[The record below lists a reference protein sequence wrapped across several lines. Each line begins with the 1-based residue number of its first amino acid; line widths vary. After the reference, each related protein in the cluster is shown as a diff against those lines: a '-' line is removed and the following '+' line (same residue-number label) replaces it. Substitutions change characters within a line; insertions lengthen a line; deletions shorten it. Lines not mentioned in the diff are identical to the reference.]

1 MSQNTTTESLKFAGD
16 ISIRKLQLVSS
27 NNFAIDITDQM
38 IGIEMHE
45 DMFSPFITMT
55 IVVRESL
62 DFINALPLRGEEII
76 NVEFA
81 TPTFTKDN
89 TVVSGKFYV
98 YKLSDRQLLAER
110 NSVYALHCISY
121 EALTDINV
129 KPSKAFRGN
138 ISDIAETL
146 MKADGLNTTKKY
158 TIEPT
163 KNGTKYVSNFWS
175 PVKNLNFIACN
186 AINKNG
192 SASYLFFENR
202 NGFNFVSLDSLY
214 KQDLYQKFTKD
225 DYARDTEGTESF
237 RNLERDYSR
246 ILEFRIKTLYDSLK
260 YTNSGA
266 YASRIFAYDLVK
278 KKYFAKDYLA
288 STDFSTTNH
297 LNKLPLYTNLKPVSA
312 SNKVMLDVRHYGIH
326 NGFADTSNI
335 AFEQSRNSSLQLLRS
350 STVEIEVFGRTD
362 YTVGQKVYIEV
373 PKPTVT
379 TKTDDMTS
387 NAKTGIIDTTY
398 SGNYLITAIN
408 HVIDRQKHT
417 CILEL
422 SKESMIE

>member
-1 MSQNTTTESLKFAGD
+1 MSQSGIAESLRFAGD
-16 ISIRKLQLVSS
+16 VSIRKLQLVSS
-27 NNFAIDITDQM
+27 NNFAVDITDQM

-45 DMFSPFITMT
+45 DLFSPFITMT

-89 TVVSGKFYV
+89 DIVKGKFYV
-98 YKLSDRQLLAER
+98 YKLSDRQLLNDK

-121 EALTDINV
+121 EALTDMNV
-129 KPSKAFRGN
+129 KQSKAFRGN

-146 MKADGLNTTKKY
+146 IKADGLNTTKKY
-158 TIEPT
+158 NIEPT
-163 KNGTKYVSNFWS
+163 KNSIKYVSNFWS
-175 PVKNLNFIACN
+175 PIKNLNFIACN
-186 AINKNG
+186 ALNKNG

-202 NGFNFVSLDSLY
+202 SGFNFLSLDSLY
-214 KQDLYQKFTKD
+214 AQDTYQKFVKD
-225 DYARDTEGTESF
+225 NYTRDTEGTASF
-237 RNLERDYSR
+237 RNLERDYQR
-246 ILEFRIKTLYDSLK
+246 IIEFRIKTLYDSLK

-266 YASRIFAYDLVK
+266 YASRLFAYDLVK
-278 KKYFAKDYLA
+278 KKYFAKDFIA
-288 STDFSTTNH
+288 SNDFSKFNH
-297 LNKLPLYTNLKPVSA
+297 LNKLPLYTSFKPVSPVNA
-312 SNKVMLDVRHYGIH
+312 LSTEVRHFGIH

-335 AFEQSRNSSLQLLRS
+335 AFEQSRNSAIQTLRS

-362 YTVGQKVYIEV
+362 YTVGQKMYIEV
-373 PKPTVT
+373 YKPTVMT
-379 TKTDDMTS
+379 ATDDMST
-387 NAKTGIIDTTY
+387 NDKTGVIDTTY
-398 SGNYLITAIN
+398 SGNYIVTAIN
-408 HVIDRQKHT
+408 HMIDRESHT

>member
-1 MSQNTTTESLKFAGD
+1 MSPNVTSESLRFAGD
-16 ISIRKLQLVSS
+16 ISIRRLQLVSS

-45 DMFSPFITMT
+45 DLFSPFITMT
-55 IVVRESL
+55 ITVRESL

-76 NVEFA
+76 NVEFS

-89 TVVSGKFYV
+89 SIVKGKFYV
-98 YKLSDRQLLAER
+98 YKLSDRQLLNDK

-129 KPSKAFRGN
+129 KQSKAFKGN

-158 TIEPT
+158 NIEPT
-163 KNGTKYVSNFWS
+163 KNTTKYVSNFWS

-186 AINKNG
+186 ALNKNG
-192 SASYLFFENR
+192 SASYIFFENR
-202 NGFNFVSLDSLY
+202 SGFNFVSLDSLY
-214 KQDLYQKFTKD
+214 TQQPYQKFVKD
-225 DYARDTEGTESF
+225 NYSRDTEGTASF
-237 RNLERDYSR
+237 RNLERDYQR
-246 ILEFRIKTLYDSLK
+246 ILEFRVKTLYDSLK
-260 YTNSGA
+260 YTNSGT
-266 YASRIFAYDLVK
+266 YASRLFAYDLVK

-288 STDFSTTNH
+288 STDFNKTNH
-297 LNKLPLYTNLKPVSA
+297 LNKLPLYTNLKPVTSVN
-312 SNKVMLDVRHYGIH
+312 SIQLEIRHFGIH

-335 AFEQSRNSSLQLLRS
+335 AFEQSRNSALQILRS
-350 STVEIEVFGRTD
+350 SVIEIEVFGRTD
-362 YTVGQKVYIEV
+362 YTVGQKVYVEV
-373 PKPTVT
+373 PKPTVMV
-379 TKTDDMTS
+379 KSDSMNSD
-387 NAKTGIIDTTY
+387 AKTGIIDTTY
-398 SGNYLITAIN
+398 SGNYIVTAIN
-408 HVIDRQKHT
+408 HMIDRNKHT